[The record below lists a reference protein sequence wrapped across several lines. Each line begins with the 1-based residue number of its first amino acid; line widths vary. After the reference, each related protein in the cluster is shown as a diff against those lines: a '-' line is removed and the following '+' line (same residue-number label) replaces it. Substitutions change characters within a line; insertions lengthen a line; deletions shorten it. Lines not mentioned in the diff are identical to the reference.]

1 MSIKIL
7 IFFYGTVSTQ
17 FNTTPLPYTKGDE
30 LYFYRVDE
38 VPKATC
44 WESIQS
50 FSSQISLLSFIFI
63 IRKVFVLFSER
74 FPDGCK
80 KIICKLVRS
89 E

>member
-1 MSIKIL
+1 MAQFLLS
-7 IFFYGTVSTQ
+7 STQ
-17 FNTTPLPYTKGDE
+17 PLYPTPRGTN
-30 LYFYRVDE
+30 FTYRVGE

-63 IRKVFVLFSER
+63 IHKVFVLFSER

-80 KIICKLVRS
+80 KIICKLVGS